1 MSAVSAPTSTA
12 RPIVSITKGTAASDG
27 DGVKLRRMIGGPG
40 QASVDPFLMLDFFS
54 SDEPSDYL
62 GGFPNHP
69 HRGFETVTYMLAG
82 RMRHGDNKGHSGVI
96 EAGGVQWMTAGR
108 GLVHSEMP
116 EQEHGLLQGFQLWV
130 NLPARLK
137 LTEPSYA
144 EFPASAIPADTRP
157 GAAIKV
163 VAGRTSSGVQGP
175 VKAEHVDARYF
186 DIALELGAEI
196 AEPLPPD
203 HHGLLVVFEGALE
216 VEGRTADALSVAVL
230 GPGEQLQ
237 AKAGAKGARFLLIA
251 GRPLNEP
258 VAWYGPFVMN
268 TQAELQQAFS
278 DYQAGRF

>member
-130 NLPARLK
+130 NLPARRK

-186 DIALELGAEI
+186 DIALEPGAEI

>member
-157 GAAIKV
+157 GAVIKV

-186 DIALELGAEI
+186 DVTLDPGAEI

>member
-1 MSAVSAPTSTA
+1 M
-12 RPIVSITKGTAASDG
+12 
-27 DGVKLRRMIGGPG
+27 
-40 QASVDPFLMLDFFS
+40 
-54 SDEPSDYL
+54 
-62 GGFPNHP
+62 
-69 HRGFETVTYMLAG
+69 
-82 RMRHGDNKGHSGVI
+82 
-96 EAGGVQWMTAGR
+96 
-108 GLVHSEMP
+108 
-116 EQEHGLLQGFQLWV
+116 
-130 NLPARLK
+130 
-137 LTEPSYA
+137 
-144 EFPASAIPADTRP
+144 
-157 GAAIKV
+157 
-163 VAGRTSSGVQGP
+163 
-175 VKAEHVDARYF
+175 KAEHVDARYF
-186 DIALELGAEI
+186 DVTLDPGAEI